1 MTIIKFAVPAIPV
14 AQPRQRHRV
23 VATGGK
29 AFAMNYTPTKHPV
42 QEFKACCRMAAQQ
55 AYSGA
60 PLDGPVRMTLVLVF
74 PRPASVLKRLGTG
87 RLVHTK
93 KPDWENV
100 AKAVADAL
108 SGILYRDDKQIW
120 AASVEKWV
128 AAADE
133 QPHVVVI
140 LETE

>member
-1 MTIIKFAVPAIPV
+1 MKIEFVVPAIPV

-23 VATGGK
+23 VTQGAK
-29 AFAMNYTPTKHPV
+29 AFAMNYTPAKHPV
-42 QEFKACCRMAAQQ
+42 QDFKASCRMAAQQ
-55 AYSGA
+55 AYSGP
-60 PLDGPVRMTLVLVF
+60 PLEGPIRMALTLVF
-74 PRPASVLKRLGTG
+74 PRPANVLKRDGTG
-87 RLVHTK
+87 RMRHTK

-108 SGILYRDDKQIW
+108 SGTVYRDDKQIW

-133 QPHVVVI
+133 QPHVLVS
-140 LETE
+140 LSAE